1 MTGIRELSRDQIV
14 SAEAEHVRVSVFGDR
29 TQLDIAIPLDIP
41 IASYLPELAQ
51 LVLSRGVPMM
61 PMRTHVSRKNHWVLR
76 HVDSNTP
83 LPANSSLRSNKIKT
97 EVSLF

>member
-61 PMRTHVSRKNHWVLR
+61 PMRTHVRAAKTIGCLGMSIPTLR
-76 HVDSNTP
+76 CLRT
-83 LPANSSLRSNKIKT
+83 LPYDQTR
-97 EVSLF
+97 